1 MPGTAK
7 QHVTSPCLQDP
18 GWGWGS
24 QPGGSSFRL
33 ENRSALLCPKAQR
46 THPGGPGSQR
56 GGGLRVE
63 IPTVSSEEASPVAL
77 ETLAGVVLINHAWLL
92 KQEDRAL

>member
-1 MPGTAK
+1 MLGTAK
-7 QHVTSPCLQDP
+7 QHMKSPCLQDH
-18 GWGWGS
+18 S
-24 QPGGSSFRL
+24 LGGSSFRL
-33 ENRSALLCPKAQR
+33 QNRSALLCPKAQR